1 MRKKITY
8 KIAVLGVALLIF
20 LFLNSFLPHL
30 FSAEYVSTTVEKS
43 DTEAYLKED
52 IIESKILPTPEPLKA
67 IYITACVASTP
78 KWREKLVDLVL
89 KTELNA
95 VVIDIKDYTGTV
107 SFPNNFPRSKSQ
119 KGCVVNDMK
128 EFIQSL
134 NDSGIYVIGRISV
147 FQDLSYT
154 TLFPELAVK
163 SKATGDIWRDKKG
176 IGFIDV
182 GALPYW
188 DYILELSRESVLIGF
203 DELNYDYIR
212 YPSDGNMQDAYYS
225 WMKPE
230 HTKAQMLE
238 DFFKFLNKNVSELN
252 VKTSADLFGMT
263 TTVQNDL
270 GIGQILEKALPYFDY
285 IAPMVYPSHYPPNWN
300 GFVNPAQH
308 PYDVIKIAMSSGL
321 RREQNFKQSIGVA
334 TSTPSKLRPWIQDFN
349 LGAIYDEKKVR
360 DQIRAVYDV
369 GLSSWMLWDSGNTY
383 TESALNIDRQ
393 IAEIQNQ

>member
-1 MRKKITY
+1 MTNADITKITASFKNLKVDY
-8 KIAVLGVALLIF
+8 ARGYFGQKIV
-20 LFLNSFLPHL
+20 
-30 FSAEYVSTTVEKS
+30 S
-43 DTEAYLKED
+43 DTLETTIDFLT
-52 IIESKILPTPEPLKA
+52 KI
-67 IYITACVASTP
+67 
-78 KWREKLVDLVL
+78 
-89 KTELNA
+89 N
-95 VVIDIKDYTGTV
+95 G
-107 SFPNNFPRSKSQ
+107 
-119 KGCVVNDMK
+119 
-128 EFIQSL
+128 
-134 NDSGIYVIGRISV
+134 
-147 FQDLSYT
+147 
-154 TLFPELAVK
+154 
-163 SKATGDIWRDKKG
+163 
-176 IGFIDV
+176 GFIDV

-188 DYILELSRESVLIGF
+188 DYIIELSRETVLIRF

-212 YPSDGNMQDAYYS
+212 YPSDGNMQDVYYS

-238 DFFKFLNKNVSELN
+238 DFFKFLNENVSELN

-263 TTVQNDL
+263 TTVQYDL

-321 RREQNFKQSIGVA
+321 RREQNFKQCSGVA

-393 IAEIQNQ
+393 IAEIQHQ